1 MAEYVSMDFLV
12 PYSANSMELFVGQ
25 KYNMHN
31 EFLQFQN
38 DRKIRGRIWLTM
50 THGGEVMYFRPNQ
63 FGTVL
68 KNARMDKRLTQA
80 ELAENLDISLSYLKD
95 LERFRNY
102 PSYEVFERVIRYFNL
117 SADAVVY
124 PERDRTD
131 DVYQQLE
138 RLLARCSKEQLRVVL
153 ATTEAL
159 LSAGGSAP
167 GENAAEGSASE
178 KNAAGE
184 A

>member
-1 MAEYVSMDFLV
+1 MT
-12 PYSANSMELFVGQ
+12 G
-25 KYNMHN
+25 KYRAG
-31 EFLQFQN
+31 FW
-38 DRKIRGRIWLTM
+38 RKM
-50 THGGEVMYFRPNQ
+50 THGGEVMHFRPNQ

-80 ELAENLDISLSYLKD
+80 ELAEILDISLPYLKD

-124 PERDRTD
+124 PERNRTD

-138 RLLARCSKEQLRVVL
+138 RMLTRCSKEQLRVVL

-159 LSAGGSAP
+159 LEAGGSASGESTA
-167 GENAAEGSASE
+167 GENASGKS
-178 KNAAGE
+178 AAGE
-184 A
+184 E